1 MEEMTKLDE
10 LDVVAI
16 ARLVDVVERGY
27 SFTVSKSLG
36 YYNIDL
42 TTNPRSQ
49 PYTDYVRGCGMTI
62 AYAARAALFLFEKHD
77 AVYAAKYAKEIE
89 LTASHDPGVE

>member
-1 MEEMTKLDE
+1 MDEMTKLDE

-16 ARLVDVVERGY
+16 EHLVDVVKRGY
-27 SFTVSKSLG
+27 SFTVSKDHG

-49 PYTDYVRGCGMTI
+49 PYTDYVRGCGATI
-62 AYAARAALFLFEKHD
+62 AYAARAALFFFEKH
-77 AVYAAKYAKEIE
+77 AAGYATKYAKEIE
-89 LTASHDPGVE
+89 SAASHVPEVE